1 MDIAVVVNLS
11 ARKGSHAFAARARK
25 TLPRSRVVATSSLDE
40 LHRFVEETARGAPP
54 KLVLSGGGDGTA
66 IALLDALRAR
76 EVAFPAF
83 GLLPLGTGNGWAIS
97 TKAPRPRA
105 ALEQVASM
113 VEQGLAHPPTSDYW
127 LVEVEGRLTPF
138 AGTGWDAELLHDY
151 KLQRAAFPRRLAW
164 LAEGF
169 TGYMASIFGRT
180 IPRNLRRKDRPQVR
194 LVNLGA
200 PALKVDAEGHV
211 VPVPGGEPGAVLYEG
226 PYGVAGAGTTTDL
239 GFGFKGL
246 HLARTLPGRMHVR
259 VYAATAAQAT
269 LHLPKLWRGFH
280 PLPDSHDFLLTRCR
294 MDFDREVPVEVGG
307 DVVGLRSSVEYR
319 LAEQVVP
326 VVDWARADPSFSLDR
341 C

>member
-11 ARKGSHAFAARARK
+11 ARKGSPHFASWAQAQ
-25 TLPRSRVVATSSLDE
+25 LPKARVVATRSLDE
-40 LHRFVEETARGAPP
+40 LHRFVDETSRKGPP
-54 KLVLSGGGDGTA
+54 RLVLSGGGDGTA

-97 TKAPRPRA
+97 TKAPKPRA
-105 ALEQVASM
+105 ALAQVASM
-113 VEQGLAHPPTSDYW
+113 VEQGVVHPPTSDYW

-151 KLQRAAFPRRLAW
+151 KLQRAAFPKRLAW

-180 IPRNLRRKDRPQVR
+180 IPRNLVRKDRPRVR
-194 LVNLGA
+194 VVNLGE
-200 PALKVDAEGHV
+200 PAMRVAADGRLE
-211 VPVPGGEPGAVLYEG
+211 PVPGGEAGAVLYDG

-246 HLARTLPGRMHVR
+246 HLARHVPGRMHVR
-259 VYAATAAQAT
+259 VYAATAGQAT

-280 PLPDSHDFLLTRCR
+280 PLPDSHDFLLTHCR
-294 MDFDREVPVEVGG
+294 MEFDREVPVEVGG
-307 DVVGLRSSVEYR
+307 DVIGLRRQVEYR
-319 LAEQVVP
+319 LHEQIVP
-326 VVDWARADPSFSLDR
+326 VVDWTRVAA
-341 C
+341 